1 MKFSIKTYFIN
12 ESDLNKYAR
21 IKEWRLLTRRL
32 KMDIKCN
39 QTLAV
44 SLHRVFN
51 ADLNEHG
58 TVFGGRILELVDG
71 EASVAAMRITRSTVV
86 TAAMDHVQFLKPFKL
101 QDSMCMEAYVTGVGH
116 RSLEVFVKVIG
127 EHLMTGERFVGF
139 TCFMTYV
146 IQDPNTEI
154 KYDRVI
160 PENEEQKAMVAGY
173 ETRRQHRKANRGKQE
188 QIINSIST
196 HKPW

>member
-1 MKFSIKTYFIN
+1 MKIN
-12 ESDLNKYAR
+12 
-21 IKEWRLLTRRL
+21 
-32 KMDIKCN
+32 CN
-39 QTLAV
+39 DTLSV
-44 SLHRVFN
+44 SLQRVFN

-71 EASVAAMRITRSTVV
+71 EASVAAMRVTRSTVV

-139 TCFMTYV
+139 SCFMTYV
-146 IQDPNTEI
+146 IQDPNESI
-154 KYDRVI
+154 KYDEVI
-160 PENEEQKAMVAGY
+160 PQTDEQKAMVAGY
-173 ETRRQHRKANRGKQE
+173 ESRRQHRKENRAKQAE
-188 QIINSIST
+188 IINSISKT
-196 HKPW
+196 KPWKN

>member
-1 MKFSIKTYFIN
+1 MKIN
-12 ESDLNKYAR
+12 
-21 IKEWRLLTRRL
+21 
-32 KMDIKCN
+32 CN
-39 QTLAV
+39 ETLAV

-71 EASVAAMRITRSTVV
+71 EASVAAMRVTRSTVV
-86 TAAMDHVQFLKPFKL
+86 TAAMDHVQFLKPFQL

-139 TCFMTYV
+139 SCFMTYV
-146 IQDPNTEI
+146 IQDPKKVI
-154 KYDRVI
+154 QYDQLI
-160 PENEEQKAMVAGY
+160 PQTAEQKVMVAGY
-173 ETRRQHRKANRGKQE
+173 AARRQHRKENRQKQAA
-188 QIINSIST
+188 IINSISKD
-196 HKPW
+196 KPWKI

>member
-1 MKFSIKTYFIN
+1 
-12 ESDLNKYAR
+12 
-21 IKEWRLLTRRL
+21 
-32 KMDIKCN
+32 MDIKCN

-71 EASVAAMRITRSTVV
+71 EASVAAMRITHSTVV

-154 KYDRVI
+154 KFDRVI
-160 PENEEQKAMVAGY
+160 PENGEQKAMVAGY

-188 QIINSIST
+188 QIINAIST

>member
-1 MKFSIKTYFIN
+1 
-12 ESDLNKYAR
+12 
-21 IKEWRLLTRRL
+21 
-32 KMDIKCN
+32 MDIKCN

-44 SLHRVFN
+44 SMHRVFN

-58 TVFGGRILELVDG
+58 TVFGGRILQLVDG
-71 EASVAAMRITRSTVV
+71 EASVAAMRVTRSTVV

-146 IQDPNTEI
+146 IQDPKVAI
-154 KYDRVI
+154 KYDHLI
-160 PENEEQKAMVAGY
+160 PETAEQKAMVAGY
-173 ETRRQHRKANRGKQE
+173 ATRREHRKNNRDKQA
-188 QIINSIST
+188 QIINNIST
-196 HKPW
+196 DKPW

>member
-1 MKFSIKTYFIN
+1 MKIN
-12 ESDLNKYAR
+12 CNK
-21 IKEWRLLTRRL
+21 
-32 KMDIKCN
+32 
-39 QTLAV
+39 TLAV

-71 EASVAAMRITRSTVV
+71 EASVAAMRVTRSTVV
-86 TAAMDHVQFLKPFKL
+86 TAAMDHVQFLKPFQL

-139 TCFMTYV
+139 SCFMTYV
-146 IQDPNTEI
+146 IQDP
-154 KYDRVI
+154 KKVI
-160 PENEEQKAMVAGY
+160 QQQKAMVAGY
-173 ETRRQHRKANRGKQE
+173 ATRRQHRKENRQKQAA
-188 QIINSIST
+188 IINSISKD
-196 HKPW
+196 KPWEN